1 MENFISTV
9 KGFFAKIRNFKNIFN
24 FKLKKLEEPV
34 YKDNRF
40 QKYLEGLDILDPSY
54 DIIKEAI
61 EFCQQS
67 MYFSERRIYL
77 GDKLQGLVLKESDL
91 EILNTLQKEDF
102 HKLQNYID
110 AYKTVERET
119 GTLKNQVNSYDKSL
133 DYFSK
138 FEQEIEPVIKEME
151 YYEKRQASL
160 KRDMAYISGEKEE
173 LIYSKQQLEQGL
185 DFLYKFSIVLVCVL
199 AIVTFTMGV
208 LKIAYKIQVFVPL
221 IILSVFTII
230 LGSAVYIFQRKFRYE
245 LHRNALLQVR
255 AVELL
260 NRAKVLYANCT
271 TFLNFEYKKFR
282 VRNSS
287 MLKNNWDEYMYQKQ
301 IARRHIAMNNRMQ
314 EVLNS
319 ITNMLTNKGMHDVEN
334 LFEDLLNLL
343 TLEDRKVLYRSIKDE
358 RKNIEKE
365 LDDLDIKQEKIWGQ
379 LIDLQQKDTTEDNII
394 SHIMQA
400 YEEETENLISKLG
413 EK

>member
-1 MENFISTV
+1 MKNFISTI
-9 KGFFAKIRNFKNIFN
+9 KGFFVKVKNLKNIFN

-34 YKDNRF
+34 YKGNRF

-54 DIIKEAI
+54 EIIKEAI

-67 MYFSERRIYL
+67 LYFSERRIYL
-77 GDKLQGLVLKESDL
+77 GNKLQQLVLKENDL
-91 EILNTLQKEDF
+91 EIFNTLQKEDF
-102 HKLQNYID
+102 QKLQNYID
-110 AYKTVERET
+110 VYKTVEKET

-133 DYFSK
+133 DYLSK
-138 FEQEIEPVIKEME
+138 FEQEVEHVIKEME
-151 YYEKRQASL
+151 YHENRQASL

-173 LIYSKQQLEQGL
+173 LVYSKQQLEQGL
-185 DFLYKFSIVLVCVL
+185 DFLYKFSIILVCVL
-199 AIVTFTMGV
+199 AIVAFTMGI
-208 LKIAYKIQVFVPL
+208 LKIAYKMKVFVPL
-221 IILSVFTII
+221 IILSVLTII
-230 LGSAVYIFQRKFRYE
+230 LGSAIYIFQRKFRHE
-245 LHRNALLQVR
+245 IHRNALLQVR

-271 TFLNFEYKKFR
+271 TFLNFECKKFR
-282 VRNSS
+282 VRNSA

-314 EVLNS
+314 DVINS
-319 ITNMLTNKGMHDVEN
+319 ITNMLTNKGMQNVQD

-343 TLEDRKVLYRSIKDE
+343 TLDDRRVLYRSIKDE

-379 LIDLQQKDTTEDNII
+379 LIELQQKDATEDNII
-394 SHIMQA
+394 SHIIQA
-400 YEEETENLISKLG
+400 YEEETESLISKLE